1 MRACMYVQGMYV
13 CTGYVCMYVCAC
25 VRACVHACVRACVC
39 VCTMYVL
46 CMYYVCM
53 HVCMHACMYAC
64 MYVSII
70 TWCLERYGHF
80 DDVILNCQ
88 NLYHAYSIGGATHT
102 LS

>member
-1 MRACMYVQGMYV
+1 MYVCMYVQGMYV
-13 CTGYVCMYVCAC
+13 CM
-25 VRACVHACVRACVC
+25 HA
-39 VCTMYVL
+39 
-46 CMYYVCM
+46 
-53 HVCMHACMYAC
+53 CMHACMHVCTMHVLCMHACMHVCIYC

-80 DDVILNCQ
+80 DDVILSCQ

>member
-1 MRACMYVQGMYV
+1 MSHFNNGLMSHFN
-13 CTGYVCMYVCAC
+13 VCMYVC
-25 VRACVHACVRACVC
+25 VCVC
-39 VCTMYVL
+39 VCACACARVRMHA
-46 CMYYVCM
+46 CM
-53 HVCMHACMYAC
+53 HVCMYACMHIY

-88 NLYHAYSIGGATHT
+88 NLYHAYSIGGATYT

>member
-1 MRACMYVQGMYV
+1 
-13 CTGYVCMYVCAC
+13 
-25 VRACVHACVRACVC
+25 
-39 VCTMYVL
+39 
-46 CMYYVCM
+46 
-53 HVCMHACMYAC
+53 

-102 LS
+102 PYLDYCLHANAVLCKTAAYK